1 MRVTAVSVT
10 PLWMRM
16 AHPYVIA
23 TSAMAANPVDIVRV
37 ETDDGLVG
45 YGEAMPAYEFTGE
58 TLWTV
63 EDVICEHLAP
73 MVVGRDPFDLE
84 RITAGFE
91 QVVGNQAAKAGL
103 ELALWDL
110 QGKALGRPLVE
121 LVGGVRGGS
130 VPLIHAFGYAPP
142 EELAAAARARAAE
155 GVTVFKVKVGDDP
168 CSDAERVAAVR
179 EAVGSGAQIKCDA
192 NTGWRTARRAIA
204 AIRLLEPYDV
214 EFVEE
219 PVRMD
224 DLEACR
230 FVRERVDVPIAL
242 DESVRGPREA
252 LAAARAGACD
262 VINVKLMKCGGILNA
277 LKVNAVAEAA
287 GMTLHVGAMGEVAG
301 ACAAMIALHGA
312 LANARYSDTA
322 DQAAMGYIDSIAAG
336 FVQRREEGVLMM
348 RVPDGPGLGV
358 EYDEAAIAR
367 LLAARPWLT
376 GDRTDG

>member
-1 MRVTAVSVT
+1 MRVSAVSVT
-10 PLWMRM
+10 PLWMPM

-37 ETDDGLVG
+37 ETDEGPVG

-84 RITAGFE
+84 RITADFE
-91 QVVGNQAAKAGL
+91 RIVGNQAAKAGL

-110 QGKALGRPLVE
+110 QGKVLGRPLVE
-121 LVGGVRGGS
+121 LIGGVRGGS
-130 VPLIHAFGYAPP
+130 VRLIHAFGYAPP
-142 EELAAAARARAAE
+142 EELAAKARARAAD
-155 GVTVFKVKVGDDP
+155 GVSVFKVKVGDDP
-168 CSDAERVAAVR
+168 RRDAERVAAVR
-179 EAVGSGAQIKCDA
+179 EAVGPGAQIKCDA

-230 FVRERVDVPIAL
+230 YVRERVDVPIAL

-262 VINVKLMKCGGILNA
+262 IINVKLMKCGGVLNA
-277 LKVNAVAEAA
+277 IKVNAVAEAA
-287 GMTLHVGAMGEVAG
+287 GVALHVGAMGEVAG
-301 ACAAMIALHGA
+301 ACAAMIALHDA

-322 DQAAMGYIDSIAAG
+322 DQAAMGYTDSIAAG
-336 FVQRREEGVLMM
+336 FVQRREEGVLTM

-367 LLAARPWLT
+367 LRAARPWLT
-376 GDRTDG
+376 GDRTGG